1 VVRGGL
7 ESREPADVVV
17 RIASSSIIAVILVFA
32 LFACGSDG
40 GAASGSPSVEASGSG
55 TPTPSP
61 SIRSP
66 SAPDEVAVQL
76 ACVRMFAFVLQM
88 PDLSPAEVSAAADEI
103 VEAAEASGSGELAA
117 AAARLRDNVDAPQ
130 KQFRRVVL
138 SMMNACS
145 ALGWD
150 PGL

>member
-1 VVRGGL
+1 MSRGRREAAPVV
-7 ESREPADVVV
+7 SA
-17 RIASSSIIAVILVFA
+17 IASNFFIALTLVLG

-40 GAASGSPSVEASGSG
+40 GPASGSPSVSTSSSQ
-55 TPTPSP
+55 TLSPSP

-66 SAPDEVAVQL
+66 SDPDEVAVQL
-76 ACVRMFAFVLQM
+76 ACVRMFTFVIQM
-88 PDLSPAEVSAAADEI
+88 PDLSPAEVTSAADEI
-103 VEAAEASGSGELAA
+103 VEAAEASGSSELAA

-130 KQFRRVVL
+130 KQFRRIVL
-138 SMMNACS
+138 NMMNACS